1 MTNTIRTCHVLSL
14 KFIVY
19 VNIMN
24 SSKNHQQANTTSTH
38 QLAEVVGAIATA
50 SSSTRAPQRHG
61 AGGECEAREESGV
74 SSQEPGLQG
83 HPEQIES

>member
-1 MTNTIRTCHVLSL
+1 MTIRICFKSEVHRT
-14 KFIVY
+14 IVY

-24 SSKNHQQANTTSTH
+24 PSKNHQQANTTSTH

-50 SSSTRAPQRHG
+50 SSSTRALERHG
-61 AGGECEAREESGV
+61 AGGEREAREESGV

>member
-1 MTNTIRTCHVLSL
+1 MTICF
-14 KFIVY
+14 K
-19 VNIMN
+19 
-24 SSKNHQQANTTSTH
+24 SKVHRLCEYYEPKQNHQQANTTSTH